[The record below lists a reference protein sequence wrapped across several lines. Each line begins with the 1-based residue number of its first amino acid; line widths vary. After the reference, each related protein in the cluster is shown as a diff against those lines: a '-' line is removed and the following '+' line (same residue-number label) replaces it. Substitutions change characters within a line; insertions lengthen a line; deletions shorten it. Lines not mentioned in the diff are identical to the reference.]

1 MYKSLKCKM
10 LPILAAAF
18 LAACSSTPEPGQEAG
33 SDPFESVNRGIFS
46 FNEFVDS
53 ILLKPVAQGYQAIV
67 PEYGRERVSNV
78 LRNLKMPVVFA
89 NSVLQG
95 DPENAFSSLWSFT
108 LNSTLGIA
116 GIFDFAGTNTDLKVR
131 KEDFG
136 QTLGKWGVGSGSY
149 VMLPI
154 LGPSSTRDTIGL
166 VVDAVSDPF
175 NWMDNEIVITRTV
188 VSAID
193 ARAENLE
200 LVDDVYKTSLD
211 PYATFRSGYLQRR
224 QTEIKN
230 EDSAR

>member
-1 MYKSLKCKM
+1 MFKLLKYNA
-10 LPILAAAF
+10 LPIFAA
-18 LAACSSTPEPGQEAG
+18 LLLSACSSTPEPGQEAE
-33 SDPFESVNRGIFS
+33 SDPMESVNRSIFS
-46 FNEFVDS
+46 FNEFIDA

-95 DPENAFSSLWSFT
+95 DPENAFSSFWSFT

-116 GIFDFAGTNTDLKVR
+116 GIFDFAGTNTDLEVR

-154 LGPSSTRDTIGL
+154 LGPSSARDTVGL
-166 VVDAVSDPF
+166 VVDAISDPF
-175 NWMDNEIVITRTV
+175 NWMDSEIVITRTV
-188 VSAID
+188 VTAID
-193 ARAENLE
+193 TRAENLE

-224 QTEIKN
+224 ETEIRN